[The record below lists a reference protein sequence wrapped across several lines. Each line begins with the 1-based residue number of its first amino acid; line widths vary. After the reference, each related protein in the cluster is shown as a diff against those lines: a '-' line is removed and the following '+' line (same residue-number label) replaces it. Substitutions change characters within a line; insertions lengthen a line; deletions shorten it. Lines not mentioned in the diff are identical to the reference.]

1 MMPFVLSS
9 SHYTGSSRINKPGDR
24 ERVLADR
31 DPESALIG
39 IGTQWRPDGR
49 RTVREAEQVPTAV
62 SIRRC
67 HNLHFD
73 RGYTANSYTCISSR
87 VTLSPLPQGTPS
99 RSNGQRPGSA
109 SGRPR
114 WISVTVGSSL
124 AKLSILPSDTM
135 RSAQPQYRI
144 QMPLTVFDCKGV
156 QASQRELI
164 EAAVEAAGHH
174 LSQPYEAWIAAEP
187 HRGGVRV
194 LITGPQGFDRTVTFD
209 VADDVAVIAERIRET
224 IQD

>member
-1 MMPFVLSS
+1 M
-9 SHYTGSSRINKPGDR
+9 
-24 ERVLADR
+24 
-31 DPESALIG
+31 
-39 IGTQWRPDGR
+39 
-49 RTVREAEQVPTAV
+49 
-62 SIRRC
+62 
-67 HNLHFD
+67 
-73 RGYTANSYTCISSR
+73 
-87 VTLSPLPQGTPS
+87 
-99 RSNGQRPGSA
+99 
-109 SGRPR
+109 
-114 WISVTVGSSL
+114 TVGSSL
-124 AKLSILPSDTM
+124 AKLSILWSDTM

-209 VADDVAVIAERIRET
+209 VADDAAVIAERIRET